1 MSGIHRV
8 QAGGCLETLTAT
20 SVTLS
25 CGQASSGALIVAVF
39 VITVWSATAGSMTP
53 VIVMTPPAPAA
64 RPATSH
70 SNASASYLRVIAAPV
85 MASGT

>member
-1 MSGIHRV
+1 M
-8 QAGGCLETLTAT
+8 
-20 SVTLS
+20 
-25 CGQASSGALIVAVF
+25 F
-39 VITVWSATAGSMTP
+39 VITVWSATAGSVTP